1 MVSKV
6 KGKFN
11 REGGRISQAQGTNTK
26 VPRPKR
32 ACRAPGKVSGEWGQ
46 AQDGS
51 GSRDGG
57 CSLVVG
63 LLPSKAG
70 KPGAAEAQEAALKDT
85 L

>member
-1 MVSKV
+1 MPCA
-6 KGKFN
+6 
-11 REGGRISQAQGTNTK
+11 REGE
-26 VPRPKR
+26 
-32 ACRAPGKVSGEWGQ
+32 GEWGQ

-70 KPGAAEAQEAALKDT
+70 EPGAAEAQEATLKDT